1 MKGNITTGKLRFKKI
16 MLIVF
21 MIITAVVVL
30 AALSVLVSR
39 LINSSKN
46 KVDTV
51 NSIQESAYIDIDGM
65 KQYIQIRGENT
76 GNPVMIFIH
85 GGPASPMGYVSAYYQ
100 RELESQLTII
110 NYDQRGCGRTYYA
123 NDCNANSNIDLL
135 VNDLNAIVEYAKE
148 RFGKDNVII
157 AGHSWGTVI
166 GSIYVQKY
174 PENVSCYI
182 GISQIT
188 NLYENKLNV
197 ARTALE
203 KNEIKGTKDEQKLTE
218 LIKRMNQVKAYDDMS
233 LDDLSQ
239 LVSVT
244 SKYIACEGEMSGLS
258 QMITGITSPDMNFD
272 DMKWFMLQMNTE
284 KFFSQNKEI
293 MEYAFFGFDIDILS
307 KNYHV
312 PVYYL
317 AGKSDYA
324 VCQKDAQAYYES
336 IEAPDKAFYWIEN
349 AGHGIFMDN
358 PKLYCD
364 TIKTILSKIDEWR

>member
-1 MKGNITTGKLRFKKI
+1 MKDNTTTGKLRFKKI

-21 MIITAVVVL
+21 MIITAAVVL
-30 AALSVLVSR
+30 ATLSVLVSR

-51 NSIQESAYIDIDGM
+51 NSIQESIYIDIDGM

-135 VNDLNAIVEYAKE
+135 VNDLNAIVKYAKE

-197 ARTALE
+197 ARTVLE
-203 KNEIKGTKDEQKLTE
+203 KNEIKGTKNEQKLTE
-218 LIKRMNQVKAYDDMS
+218 LIKRMSQVKDYDDMS
-233 LDDLSQ
+233 LDDLGQ

-272 DMKWFMLQMNTE
+272 DMKWFLSQMNTE
-284 KFFSQNKEI
+284 KFFAQNKEI
-293 MEYAFFGFDIDILS
+293 MEYAFFGFDIDTLS

-312 PVYYL
+312 PVYYI
-317 AGKSDYA
+317 AGKGDYA
-324 VCQKDAQAYYES
+324 VCQKDVQTYYES
-336 IEAPDKAFYWIEN
+336 ITAPDKAFYWIEN
-349 AGHGIFMDN
+349 AGHSMFMDN

>member
-1 MKGNITTGKLRFKKI
+1 MF
-16 MLIVF
+16 IVF
-21 MIITAVVVL
+21 IIIISVI
-30 AALSVLVSR
+30 ALVTFSVLVTR
-39 LINSSKN
+39 LINSNKN
-46 KVDTV
+46 KINTE
-51 NSIQESAYIDIDGM
+51 NGIQESTYIDIDGM
-65 KQYIQIRGENT
+65 KQYIQIRGEST
-76 GNPVMIFIH
+76 ENPVMIFIH

-100 RELESQLTII
+100 RELESELTII

-123 NDCNANSNIDLL
+123 NDCNANADIDLL
-135 VNDLNAIVEYAKE
+135 VNDLNVIVEYVKE
-148 RFGKDNVII
+148 RFGKKNVII

-174 PENVSCYI
+174 PENVNCYI

-188 NLYENKLNV
+188 NLYKNKLNV

-203 KNEIKGTKDEQKLTE
+203 KDEIKGTEDEQKLTE
-218 LIKRMNQVKAYDDMS
+218 LIKRMSRVNDYNDMS
-233 LDDLSQ
+233 LDDLSK
-239 LVSVT
+239 LVTAT

-284 KFFSQNKEI
+284 KFFAQNKDI
-293 MEYAFFGFDIDILS
+293 MEYAFFGFDIDLIS
-307 KNYHV
+307 KTYNV

-317 AGKSDYA
+317 AGKGDYA

-349 AGHGIFMDN
+349 AGHSMFMDN
-358 PKLYCD
+358 PELYCD
-364 TIKTILSKIDEWR
+364 TVKNILSQIEKAVSE

>member
-1 MKGNITTGKLRFKKI
+1 MKRKLKKI
-16 MLIVF
+16 MFVVF
-21 MIITAVVVL
+21 IIIISVVALV
-30 AALSVLVSR
+30 ALSVLVAR
-39 LINSSKN
+39 LINSN
-46 KVDTV
+46 KIKIDTE
-51 NSIQESAYIDIDGM
+51 NGIQESTYIDIDGM
-65 KQYIQIRGENT
+65 KQYIQIRGEST
-76 GNPVMIFIH
+76 ENPVMIFIH

-100 RELESQLTII
+100 RELESELTII

-123 NDCNANSNIDLL
+123 NDCDANSDIDLL

-166 GSIYVQKY
+166 GSIYVQEH

-188 NLYENKLNV
+188 DLYENKLNA

-203 KNEIKGTKDEQKLTE
+203 KDEIKGTADEQKLTE
-218 LIKRMNQVKAYDDMS
+218 LIQKMSQVEDYDDMS

-258 QMITGITSPDMNFD
+258 QIITGITSPDLNFD
-272 DMKWFMLQMNTE
+272 DIKWFMSQMDTE
-284 KFFSQNKEI
+284 KFFAQNNEV
-293 MEYAFFGFDIDILS
+293 MEYAFFGFDIEMLS
-307 KNYHV
+307 KKYDV

-317 AGKSDYA
+317 AGKGDYA
-324 VCQKDAQAYYES
+324 VCQKDAQTYYES

-349 AGHGIFMDN
+349 AGHSMFMDN

-364 TIKTILSKIDEWR
+364 TIKSILSKIDD

>member
-1 MKGNITTGKLRFKKI
+1 MI
-16 MLIVF
+16 LIVF
-21 MIITAVVVL
+21 MIIIAVVVL
-30 AALSVLVSR
+30 VALSVLVLR
-39 LINSSKN
+39 LINSNKN
-46 KVDTV
+46 KIDTE
-51 NSIQESAYIDIDGM
+51 NGIQESTYIDIDGM

-76 GNPVMIFIH
+76 ENPVMIFIH

-100 RELESQLTII
+100 RELESELTII

-135 VNDLNAIVEYAKE
+135 VNDLNVIVEYAKE

-188 NLYENKLNV
+188 NLYENKLNA
-197 ARTALE
+197 ARAALE
-203 KNEIKGTKDEQKLTE
+203 KDEIKGTEDEQKLTE
-218 LIKRMNQVKAYDDMS
+218 LIKRMSQVKVKDYDDMS
-233 LDDLSQ
+233 LDDLGQ

-272 DMKWFMLQMNTE
+272 DMKWFLSQMNTE
-284 KFFSQNKEI
+284 KFFAQNKEI
-293 MEYAFFGFDIDILS
+293 MEYAFFGFDIDTLS
-307 KNYHV
+307 KTYDV

-317 AGKSDYA
+317 AGKGDYA
-324 VCQKDAQAYYES
+324 VCQKDAQAYYEN

-349 AGHGIFMDN
+349 AGHSMFMDN
-358 PKLYCD
+358 PQLYCD
-364 TIKTILSKIDEWR
+364 TIKNILSQIDEWR

>member
-1 MKGNITTGKLRFKKI
+1 

-21 MIITAVVVL
+21 IIIISVI
-30 AALSVLVSR
+30 ALVTFSVLVLR
-39 LINSSKN
+39 LINSNKN
-46 KVDTV
+46 KIDTE
-51 NSIQESAYIDIDGM
+51 SGIQESTYIDIDGM
-65 KQYIQIRGENT
+65 KQYIQIRGEST
-76 GNPVMIFIH
+76 ENPVMIFIH

-100 RELESQLTII
+100 RELESELTII

-123 NDCNANSNIDLL
+123 NDCNANADIDLL
-135 VNDLNAIVEYAKE
+135 VNDLNIIVEYVKK
-148 RFGKDNVII
+148 RFGKKNVII

-174 PENVSCYI
+174 PENVNCYI

-188 NLYENKLNV
+188 NLYKNKLNV

-203 KNEIKGTKDEQKLTE
+203 KDEIKGTEDEQKLTE
-218 LIKRMNQVKAYDDMS
+218 LIKRMSRVNDYNDMS

-239 LVSVT
+239 LVTAT

-284 KFFSQNKEI
+284 KFFAQNKDI
-293 MEYAFFGFDIDILS
+293 MEYAFFGFDINLIS
-307 KNYHV
+307 KTYNV

-317 AGKSDYA
+317 AGKGDYA

-349 AGHGIFMDN
+349 AGHSMFMDN
-358 PKLYCD
+358 PELYCD
-364 TIKTILSKIDEWR
+364 TVKNILSQIEKAVSE

>member
-1 MKGNITTGKLRFKKI
+1 MF
-16 MLIVF
+16 IVF
-21 MIITAVVVL
+21 IIIISVI
-30 AALSVLVSR
+30 ALVTFSVLVTR
-39 LINSSKN
+39 LINSNKN
-46 KVDTV
+46 KINTE
-51 NSIQESAYIDIDGM
+51 NGIQESTYIDIDGM
-65 KQYIQIRGENT
+65 KQYIQIRGEST
-76 GNPVMIFIH
+76 ENPVMIFIH

-100 RELESQLTII
+100 RELESELTII

-123 NDCNANSNIDLL
+123 NDCNANADIDLL
-135 VNDLNAIVEYAKE
+135 VNDLNVIVEYVKE
-148 RFGKDNVII
+148 RFGKKNVII

-174 PENVSCYI
+174 PENVNCYI

-188 NLYENKLNV
+188 NLYKNKLNV

-203 KNEIKGTKDEQKLTE
+203 KDEIKGTEDEQKLTE
-218 LIKRMNQVKAYDDMS
+218 LIKRMSRVNDYNDMS

-239 LVSVT
+239 LVTAT

-284 KFFSQNKEI
+284 KFFAQNKDI
-293 MEYAFFGFDIDILS
+293 MEYAFFGFDIDLIS
-307 KNYHV
+307 KTYNV

-317 AGKSDYA
+317 AGKGDYA

-349 AGHGIFMDN
+349 AGHSMFMDN
-358 PKLYCD
+358 PELYCD
-364 TIKTILSKIDEWR
+364 TVKNILSQIEKAVSE

>member
-1 MKGNITTGKLRFKKI
+1 MKRKSKKAMLI
-16 MLIVF
+16 MLIT
-21 MIITAVVVL
+21 ITAVIVL
-30 AALSVLVSR
+30 ALLSVFVSR
-39 LINSSKN
+39 LINSNKN
-46 KVDTV
+46 KIDTQ
-51 NSIQESAYIDIDGM
+51 NGIQESTYIDIDGM

-76 GNPVMIFIH
+76 ENPVMIFIH

-100 RELESQLTII
+100 RELESELTII

-123 NDCNANSNIDLL
+123 NECDANSNINLL
-135 VNDLNAIVEYAKE
+135 VDDLNSIVEYAKE

-166 GSIYVQKY
+166 GSIYVQEH

-188 NLYENKLNV
+188 NLYENKLNA

-203 KNEIKGTKDEQKLTE
+203 KYEIQGTEDEQKLTE
-218 LIKRMNQVKAYDDMS
+218 LIKRMSQVCEYNDMS
-233 LDDLSQ
+233 LDNLGQ
-239 LVSVT
+239 LVSIT

-258 QMITGITSPDMNFD
+258 QMITGITSPDMNFED
-272 DMKWFMLQMNTE
+272 IKWFMSQMNTE
-284 KFFSQNKEI
+284 KFFAQNRDI
-293 MEYAFFGFDIDILS
+293 MEYAFFGFDIDTLS
-307 KNYHV
+307 KTYNV

-317 AGKSDYA
+317 AGKGDYA
-324 VCQKDAQAYYES
+324 VCQNDAEAYYES

-349 AGHGIFMDN
+349 AGHSMFIDN

-364 TIKTILSKIDEWR
+364 AIKDILSKFND

>member
-1 MKGNITTGKLRFKKI
+1 MKRKLKKI
-16 MLIVF
+16 MFIVF
-21 MIITAVVVL
+21 IIMISVVALV
-30 AALSVLVSR
+30 ALSVLVSR
-39 LINSSKN
+39 LINSNKN
-46 KVDTV
+46 KIDTE
-51 NSIQESAYIDIDGM
+51 NGIQESTYIDLDGM
-65 KQYIQIRGENT
+65 KQYIQIRGEST
-76 GNPVMIFIH
+76 ENPVMIFIH

-100 RELESQLTII
+100 KELESELTII

-135 VNDLNAIVEYAKE
+135 VNDLNGIVEYAKE
-148 RFGKDNVII
+148 RFGKDHVIL

-203 KNEIKGTKDEQKLTE
+203 KDEIKGTEDEQKLTE
-218 LIKRMNQVKAYDDMS
+218 LIKRMSQVKDYDDMS
-233 LDDLSQ
+233 LDDLGQ

-272 DMKWFMLQMNTE
+272 DIKWFMLQMDTE
-284 KFFSQNKEI
+284 KFFVQNEEI
-293 MEYAFFGFDIDILS
+293 MEYAFFGFDIDMIS
-307 KNYHV
+307 KTYNV

-317 AGKSDYA
+317 AGKGDYA
-324 VCQKDAQAYYES
+324 VSQEDAQAYYEK

-349 AGHGIFMDN
+349 AGHSMFMDH
-358 PKLYCD
+358 PELYCD
-364 TIKTILSKIDEWR
+364 TIKDILSKMDD

>member
-1 MKGNITTGKLRFKKI
+1 MF
-16 MLIVF
+16 IVF
-21 MIITAVVVL
+21 VIIISIIALV
-30 AALSVLVSR
+30 ALSVLVLR
-39 LINSSKN
+39 LINSNKN
-46 KVDTV
+46 RIDTE
-51 NSIQESAYIDIDGM
+51 SGIQEFTYIDIDGM
-65 KQYIQIRGENT
+65 KQYIQIRGEST
-76 GNPVMIFIH
+76 ENPVMIFIH

-100 RELESQLTII
+100 RELESELTII

-123 NDCNANSNIDLL
+123 NDCNANADIDLL
-135 VNDLNAIVEYAKE
+135 VNDLNVIVEYVKE
-148 RFGKDNVII
+148 RFGKKNVII

-174 PENVSCYI
+174 PENVNCYI

-188 NLYENKLNV
+188 NLYKNKLNV

-203 KNEIKGTKDEQKLTE
+203 KDEIKGTEDEQKLTE
-218 LIKRMNQVKAYDDMS
+218 LIKRMSRVNEYNDMS

-284 KFFSQNKEI
+284 KFFAQNKEI
-293 MEYAFFGFDIDILS
+293 MEYAFFGFNIDLIS
-307 KNYHV
+307 KTYNV

-317 AGKSDYA
+317 AGKGDYA
-324 VCQKDAQAYYES
+324 VCQKDARAYYEK

-349 AGHGIFMDN
+349 AGHSMFMDN
-358 PKLYCD
+358 PKQYCD
-364 TIKTILSKIDEWR
+364 TVKNVLSKIEKAVSE